1 MIVRF
6 AILLAKYY
14 ATCTMA
20 VMEETNDNGRA
31 SSLAVTLAGLGVA
44 VVFEALT
51 VLATHDKAVRAVSPW
66 QDDPYDVALSHSQ
79 FAVPMLAA
87 VIALRLLAW
96 RAPGGQDRAWQVVRA
111 TGMMTALIGL
121 TLVFE
126 WAAVAVGAHAPAWGP
141 WTSVLIGGLA
151 VTSLLAG
158 AEAVLLARGRRPRG
172 AAGRWRHDW
181 LDDIITVCGRVPAL
195 RRAAPRAAAWLR
207 CHAAA
212 GFAALSV
219 LVAVVIAGG
228 LAVSEAWTSPLLVA
242 WALIVE
248 ITGYF
253 AFFMI
258 CNAVAGFVARPPRG
272 RSRRVA
278 EASAVAGGAAVQV
291 AVAFRAE
298 LWTVIGAGSAKSVP
312 AVVAL
317 TLGAGLAT
325 SLATA
330 GLLALRR
337 LPVLR

>member
-1 MIVRF
+1 
-6 AILLAKYY
+6 
-14 ATCTMA
+14 
-20 VMEETNDNGRA
+20 
-31 SSLAVTLAGLGVA
+31 
-44 VVFEALT
+44 
-51 VLATHDKAVRAVSPW
+51 
-66 QDDPYDVALSHSQ
+66 
-79 FAVPMLAA
+79 
-87 VIALRLLAW
+87 
-96 RAPGGQDRAWQVVRA
+96 
-111 TGMMTALIGL
+111 MMTALIGL
-121 TLVFE
+121 TLAFE

-158 AEAVLLARGRRPRG
+158 AEAALLARGRRPRG

-195 RRAAPRAAAWLR
+195 RGAAPRAAPRAAAWLR
-207 CHAAA
+207 RHAAA
-212 GFAALSV
+212 GFAALSA
-219 LVAVVIAGG
+219 LAAVVIAGG

-248 ITGYF
+248 MTGYF

-258 CNAVAGFVARPPRG
+258 CNAVAGFVARPPRA
-272 RSRRVA
+272 RPRRVA

-298 LWTVIGAGSAKSVP
+298 LWTVIGTGPAKSVP
-312 AVVAL
+312 ALVAL

-337 LPVLR
+337 LPVPR